1 MAIIESIETQA
12 DRNPKKFAIAEPTK
26 LLTFI
31 KGEPPVNS
39 GKGRRRNPVITE
51 VYNHLLSHRNEWA
64 HLNIPITNKKQ
75 LASIR
80 ASLVARAAK
89 DNLRIASASQF
100 NDKTKMIDLWVMLTN

>member
-1 MAIIESIETQA
+1 MAIIESVETQTM
-12 DRNPKKFAIAEPTK
+12 RNPKKFAIAEPTK

-31 KGEPPVNS
+31 KTEPPVGA

-51 VYNHLLSHRNEWA
+51 IYSALLVNRNEWA
-64 HLNIPITNKKQ
+64 HVNIPITNKKQ

-80 ASLVARAAK
+80 SSLNARATK
-89 DNLRIASASQF
+89 DNLKIATASKF